1 MHLNRRSVCRPS
13 PSITTPCGVSWRKA
27 AELIVLGTWPTAS
40 IAICA
45 DGHLG
50 NELDDG
56 IEGQHPLGYSFL
68 GALARFVV
76 NIRMSRIAIGTI
88 AGVAGIW
95 LPVHAEPL
103 TVGAPPS
110 LRPALSEILPIFER
124 EYDAPVNIVYTPSK
138 TLIRNIEKG
147 APIDVFLSAG
157 KEEVDQLYRKGLT
170 LNGHPRIYAQTSLV
184 LVMSSDSP
192 SSLISFRDAFQNRSL
207 RIALG
212 DPQTSSLGDAT
223 ARALSKLYP
232 AYKRRPNIVYA
243 PHSEEI
249 MEAIRA
255 GKADVGIVYRVDTI
269 NSGYVRISD
278 EDPFGTLVPIQF
290 GQAIAST
297 CRAALRSTAEQFSSF
312 LMSLR
317 IQKLLVK
324 YGFDAVP
331 LPVDQEPAQRKER
344 PS

>member
-1 MHLNRRSVCRPS
+1 M
-13 PSITTPCGVSWRKA
+13 
-27 AELIVLGTWPTAS
+27 
-40 IAICA
+40 
-45 DGHLG
+45 
-50 NELDDG
+50 
-56 IEGQHPLGYSFL
+56 
-68 GALARFVV
+68 
-76 NIRMSRIAIGTI
+76 NIRMFKILIATI
-88 AGVAGIW
+88 AGVFGMW
-95 LPVHAEPL
+95 LPVRAESL
-103 TVGAPPS
+103 NVGAPPS

-138 TLIRNIEKG
+138 TLIRQIEKG

-157 KEEVDQLYRKGLT
+157 KEEVEQLHKKGLT
-170 LNGHPRIYAQTSLV
+170 LNGRPLIYAQTSLV

-192 SSLISFRDAFQNRSL
+192 SSLISLRDAFQNRSV

-223 ARALSKLYP
+223 ARALTKLYP
-232 AYKRRPNIVYA
+232 AYKSRPHIVYA
-243 PHSEEI
+243 PHSEEV
-249 MEAIRA
+249 MDLIRA

-297 CRAALRSTAEQFSSF
+297 CRLTLRTTAEKFTAF
-312 LMSLR
+312 LMTLR

-331 LPVDQEPAQRKER
+331 LPVNQSPAQTKEKV
-344 PS
+344 S